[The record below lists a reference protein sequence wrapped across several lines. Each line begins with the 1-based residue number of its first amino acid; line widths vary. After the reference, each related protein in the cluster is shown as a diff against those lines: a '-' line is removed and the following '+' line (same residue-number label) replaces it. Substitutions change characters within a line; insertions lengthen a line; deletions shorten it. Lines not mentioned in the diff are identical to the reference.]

1 MARILDSKCKLCR
14 RAEEKLFL
22 KGDRCSSPKCAM
34 VRKAY
39 PPGMHGKAVRKGLS
53 EFGKQLAQKQ
63 KVKRIFGIS
72 ECQFRK
78 YFEEAKKKKGILGND
93 LIEILET
100 RLDNVIYRLGLAQS
114 RNQARQLVSHGNFLV
129 NGRSLN
135 IPSARIKV
143 GDKIKVKETKLI
155 KKYWKDL
162 QLILKKGQKIPQW
175 LSFDPVKM
183 EGEIIAKP
191 TLQDVGMEL
200 DLQAVIEFYSR

>member
-14 RAEEKLFL
+14 RAGEKLFL
-22 KGDRCSSPKCAM
+22 KGDRCFSPKCAM

-39 PPGMHGKAVRKGLS
+39 PPGMHGKTLRRGLS

-63 KVKRIFGIS
+63 KIKRIFGVS
-72 ECQFRK
+72 ERQFRK
-78 YFEEAKKKKGILGND
+78 HFEEAKKRKGILAND
-93 LIEILET
+93 LVEILET
-100 RLDNVIYRLGLAQS
+100 RLDNVVYRLGLAQS
-114 RNQARQLVSHGNFLV
+114 RSQARQLVSHGNFLV

-135 IPSARIKV
+135 IPSAKVRV
-143 GDKIKVKETKLI
+143 GDKVKVKENKLT

-162 QLILKKGQKIPQW
+162 QLILKKGKKTPQW
-175 LSFDPVKM
+175 LSFDPTKM
-183 EGEIIAKP
+183 EGEMIAKP